1 MIWAGVNESSYQ
13 AAEASLQHLAE
24 RPISARRVRRQ
35 IEAIGAAR
43 VAERAHQVESF
54 KGMTFP
60 ERRRGSSA
68 VESPQLAV
76 VMMDGGRYQRRD
88 RFGQETVPEENTR
101 HKHWRESKVGCLLSM
116 QSDVHASDPC
126 PGIPDC
132 FMHASAVREIAK
144 VAEKQ
149 GPEEAFPNAA
159 IEDARAET
167 SGSCSDDYTSPELL
181 TREVIASG
189 QSSEAFGWHL
199 EARAWQL
206 NFPSA
211 SRQAFVADGA
221 KTNWRIQREHFPK
234 ATPIADLIHAL
245 SYAWGAAQAVGG
257 GVYSRWAQAIWQG
270 NVQRVIAELTDHQ
283 TRLGKPP
290 KDAASNDPR
299 QRLHRTLVYFTNNAS
314 HMNYPA
320 YRQAGLPITSSH
332 IESTVKMIN
341 RRIKGSE
348 KFWLK
353 PASEYVL
360 QLRADHLCDSEPLQ
374 SFWTRWQ
381 ADQTGS
387 NHYQTAS

>member
-1 MIWAGVNESSYQ
+1 MAQE
-13 AAEASLQHLAE
+13 SLQELAE
-24 RPISARRVRRQ
+24 RPISARRIRRQ
-35 IEAIGAAR
+35 VEAIGEAR
-43 VAERAHQVESF
+43 VVEREHQVELL
-54 KGMTFP
+54 KAMTFDD
-60 ERRRGSSA
+60 RRRGSSA
-68 VESPQLAV
+68 VEAPKLAV

-88 RFGQETVPEENTR
+88 RFGQENLPEENTR
-101 HKHWRESKVGCLLSM
+101 HQHWRESKVGCFLLM

-126 PGIPDC
+126 PRIPDG
-132 FMHASAVREIAK
+132 FVHASAVREIAK

-149 GPEEAFPNAA
+149 GPEEPFGREA
-159 IEDARAET
+159 IDLATAEA
-167 SGSCSDDYTSPELL
+167 SGSCGHDYQPPKLL
-181 TREVIASG
+181 KREVIASG
-189 QSSEAFGWHL
+189 QAADAFGWHL
-199 EARAWQL
+199 ESRAWQL

-234 ATPIADLIHAL
+234 ATPIADLMHAL

-257 GVYSRWAQAIWQG
+257 DVYGNWAQAIWQG
-270 NVQRVIAELTDHQ
+270 DVQQVVAELADHQ

-290 KDAASNDPR
+290 SDAASTDPR
-299 QRLHRTLVYFTNNAS
+299 QRLHRALVYFTNNAS

-320 YRQAGLPITSSH
+320 YRKAGLPLTSSH
-332 IESTVKMIN
+332 IESTVKLIN

-353 PASEYVL
+353 PASECVL
-360 QLRADHLCDSEPLQ
+360 QLRADHLCESKPLTA
-374 SFWTRWQ
+374 FWTRWQ

>member
-1 MIWAGVNESSYQ
+1 MVWAGANLSSYKM
-13 AAEASLQHLAE
+13 AEESLQELAE
-24 RPISARRVRRQ
+24 QPISARRIRRQ
-35 IEAIGAAR
+35 IETIGEAR
-43 VAERAHQVESF
+43 VAEREHQVESL
-54 KGMTFP
+54 GAMTFQA
-60 ERRRGSSA
+60 RRGGSSA
-68 VESPQLAV
+68 VEAPQLAV

-116 QSDVHASDPC
+116 QSDVHANDPC
-126 PGIPDC
+126 PRIPDC

-144 VAEKQ
+144 VSEKQ

-159 IEDARAET
+159 IETVRAET
-167 SGSCSDDYTSPELL
+167 SGPCSDDYEPPELL
-181 TREVIASG
+181 TRDVIASG
-189 QSSEAFGWHL
+189 QSSDGFGWHL

-257 GVYSRWAQAIWQG
+257 DVYSRWAQAIWQG
-270 NVQRVIAELTDHQ
+270 NVKGVIAELADHQ
-283 TRLGKPP
+283 ARLGKPP
-290 KDAASNDPR
+290 DDAASSDPR

-320 YRQAGLPITSSH
+320 YRKQGLPITSSH
-332 IESTVKMIN
+332 IESTVKLIN

-353 PASEYVL
+353 PASECVL
-360 QLRADHLCDSEPLQ
+360 QLRADHLCDSKPLT
-374 SFWTRWQ
+374 SFWTRWH